1 MIVLFTDFGL
11 EGPYTG
17 QMKAAIHRA
26 DPGVPIIDLFA
37 DAPRF
42 DPVSSAYLLAAY
54 ATEFEPGSVFVC
66 VVDPG
71 VGTDRG
77 AVALHA
83 DGRWFVGPDNGLLAI
98 VARRAASAEW
108 YPIVWRPEHL
118 SASFHGRD
126 IFAPV
131 AARLATGDHGSL
143 GPPAFPAE
151 TGQGWPDDL
160 SQVVYI
166 DRYGNGMTG
175 LRAAV
180 IPTSRRFRVGGRTI
194 AYSRTFG
201 EAPPRVPFWYAN
213 ANGLVEVAVN
223 QGRADLLLGIE
234 TGMKVYEDQGCNP
247 AL

>member
-26 DPGVPIIDLFA
+26 APGIPTIDLFA

-54 ATEFEPGSVFVC
+54 STDFEPGSVFVC

-77 AVALHA
+77 AVALNA
-83 DGRWFVGPDNGLLAI
+83 DGRWFVGPDNGLLSI

-108 YPIVWRPEHL
+108 RPIVWRPERL
-118 SASFHGRD
+118 SVSFHGRD

-131 AARLATGDHGSL
+131 AARLAIGDSGSL
-143 GPPAFPAE
+143 GPPAPPAE
-151 TGQGWPDDL
+151 AGREWPDDL
-160 SQVVYI
+160 SQIVYI
-166 DRYGNGMTG
+166 DRYGNAVTG
-175 LRAAV
+175 LRSAV
-180 IPTSRRFRVGGRTI
+180 VPTSQMFRVGGRTI
-194 AYSRTFG
+194 AHSRTFG
-201 EAPPRVPFWYAN
+201 AAQRGVPFWYAN
-213 ANGLVEVAVN
+213 SNGLVELAVN
-223 QGRADLLLGIE
+223 QGRADVMLGIE
-234 TGMKVYEDQGCNP
+234 PGTKVHNV
-247 AL
+247 